1 MPDIATENR
10 AVPPELLKRI
20 RRIEIRARRL
30 VSNLLLGDYHAV
42 FRGRG
47 IEFSEVRPY
56 QAGDDVRS
64 IDWNVTARMGEPYI
78 KKYVEERELTVMLVF
93 DVSASDTFG
102 SGEQS
107 KRELAAEVGAL
118 LAFSAVQS
126 NDKVGLVAFSD
137 RIERYVPPKKG
148 GRHGLRVIRELL
160 YLEPAGRGT
169 RIAAA
174 ADFLRQV
181 LRRRG
186 VVFILSDFRDQDY
199 DRALRVL
206 ARHHDVTAIVLTDHR
221 EETLPDAG
229 LIEVEDAETGAVLL
243 VDTSDKRVRD
253 QYLRRAAA
261 FADQRR
267 RTLAGLNIDVVHLAT
282 NQSYVEPMV
291 AYFKRRAGRAGRR
304 AG

>member
-186 VVFILSDFRDQDY
+186 VVFIDLDH
-199 DRALRVL
+199 LRPQQ
-206 ARHHDVTAIVLTDHR
+206 RH
-221 EETLPDAG
+221 
-229 LIEVEDAETGAVLL
+229 
-243 VDTSDKRVRD
+243 
-253 QYLRRAAA
+253 
-261 FADQRR
+261 
-267 RTLAGLNIDVVHLAT
+267 
-282 NQSYVEPMV
+282 
-291 AYFKRRAGRAGRR
+291 
-304 AG
+304 